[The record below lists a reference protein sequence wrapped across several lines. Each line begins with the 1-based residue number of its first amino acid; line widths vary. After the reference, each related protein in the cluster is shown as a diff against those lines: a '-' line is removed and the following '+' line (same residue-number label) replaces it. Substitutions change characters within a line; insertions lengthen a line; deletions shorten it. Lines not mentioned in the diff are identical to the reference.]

1 MKKIIIILFSIFSTS
16 VVFSQQEIS
25 AFLGT
30 SIFHGD
36 VGYNSLKIGN
46 TNKLFDNP
54 EISWGVCFRNNFN
67 ERFSLN
73 ISFKKGKVT
82 SYDSQ
87 SEDGF
92 IVSRN
97 LDFQSK
103 ISELSA
109 NIEYNFSH
117 YKIGSKKFNK
127 ALYVF
132 SGISGFKF
140 NPKGLSDEGTWI
152 DLQPLGTEGQGSS
165 VFPQNDKYSS
175 LWNWDTYR
183 IGI

>member
-25 AFLGT
+25 AFFGT

-87 SEDGF
+87 SEDEF

-127 ALYVF
+127 AFYVF

-165 VFPQNDKYSS
+165 IFPENDKYSY
-175 LWNWDTYR
+175 LVLGYL
-183 IGI
+183 